1 MPGLLLSCTQYVIER
16 VTGRKTRSP
25 QMEEIDS
32 KYQAFFFF
40 LSLKGQEE
48 KKYKFQNFFFF
59 F

>member
-1 MPGLLLSCTQYVIER
+1 
-16 VTGRKTRSP
+16 
-25 QMEEIDS
+25 MEEIDS

-48 KKYKFQNFFFF
+48 TKYKCQTFFFF